1 VSVLLGAE
9 FNAHI
14 FPKPQRS
21 QPESA
26 PVEEE
31 KMVTAG
37 KSDPGSNIKISRC
50 PVSAPFSYP
59 WC

>member
-1 VSVLLGAE
+1 VATLVWLYIATVSVLLGAE

-37 KSDPGSNIKISRC
+37 KSDPG
-50 PVSAPFSYP
+50 
-59 WC
+59 